1 MLGLHAVL
9 WVLLNKCVIE
19 SSRLAG
25 CFSSEYFAVW
35 TYMSFL
41 YSLRFTLLSF
51 LPPVL
56 PLPILER
63 VKTLPSALCIWFP
76 SPHSPFLVPTSLPTL
91 APSRVT
97 IPGTVPW
104 LFPPLQQTKASSL
117 LVLLFML
124 VCCRTT
130 SVGKNPIIHSS
141 LQFSLVHSMVSWIKQ
156 KQANN
161 KTTSETFFGPVNDKR
176 SIFQPPSLTPRLPG
190 CFFLNGYASGGWHV

>member
-1 MLGLHAVL
+1 M
-9 WVLLNKCVIE
+9 IPQP
-19 SSRLAG
+19 S
-25 CFSSEYFAVW
+25 F
-35 TYMSFL
+35 SFL
-41 YSLRFTLLSF
+41 
-51 LPPVL
+51 
-56 PLPILER
+56 
-63 VKTLPSALCIWFP
+63 
-76 SPHSPFLVPTSLPTL
+76 SPHLTAHFGSKQSYN
-91 APSRVT
+91 SRNGRY
-97 IPGTVPW
+97 PGC
-104 LFPPLQQTKASSL
+104 FPPLQQTKASSL

-190 CFFLNGYASGGWHV
+190 CFSSEWICFWWVTCLMVPLNSWGEGTSEKTPLL